1 MGNDF
6 LGAIRDSASHHP
18 FVSPPKPL
26 MPSFAESQKSDP
38 TDIFAFA
45 RKLQTAIWVYD
56 ISRKR
61 IIHANASACALW
73 NAETEAELK
82 QRDLSKGMTNTV
94 AKRLEQYLSDFEAGH
109 GSFQENWTLFPKGLP
124 VTIDVIY
131 SGFRLPDNRMA
142 MLCESLG
149 QKDQTN
155 DTLRSLKALLHT
167 DVTIGLFSFEGKL
180 LYQNPAAR
188 DFTPNRDMTL
198 ADFYVSPEEYKAC
211 RKDWLNGKDTQS
223 ISKMHTS
230 EGEIWFDL
238 SVKVS
243 LDAVTGEKALL
254 ATGVDVTNLKTMEAE
269 VEWKQRQLEAS
280 FSTSH
285 DAIIIF
291 DAEGFMLE
299 ANDRAE
305 EMFGFQRE
313 DVIGKDMADYIIPER
328 HRSLHHDS
336 LKYVA
341 SARGNAHETFRTEI
355 EAMRINGE
363 EFMSELSVSRSRGE
377 DEDIFVAYIRDI
389 SKAKAAEQALI
400 DAKLAAEAANLA
412 KTTFLAN
419 MSHEIRTP
427 MNGVLG
433 VLDILR
439 RTELTEEQRNY
450 TDIIDR
456 SGNTLLTILSDIL
469 DLSKIDSGK
478 EMVHPE
484 PCDLKKVVRDSV
496 NLFSASA
503 NEKGLRLSWQYD
515 PTLATKFIA
524 DPNRIQQILSNLI
537 GNAIKFTPD
546 GSIDIGVSGKL
557 RNDKT
562 DLEITVTDTGIGIE
576 KSKVKSIFE
585 AFTQAE
591 NSTTRKFGGTG
602 LGLTISRRLAEAMKG
617 SLTVE
622 SEPGVGTTFKLKL
635 TLKEIRQND
644 KPVQDPQRKSR
655 RVAKDESH
663 KSGGRSLQSKLNFL
677 IVEDDDVNQMVLK
690 SYLTH
695 PKIELTLA
703 ETGLEAVEAFRRQ
716 HFDLVFMDVSMPVMG
731 GEKATQ
737 IIRNEELKAKRAR
750 TPIICVTAHAMKSD
764 RGNFLRAGMDDYL
777 SKPLRKEDLFKV
789 MKKWLKARS
798 HSPSAKSA

>member
-1 MGNDF
+1 
-6 LGAIRDSASHHP
+6 
-18 FVSPPKPL
+18 
-26 MPSFAESQKSDP
+26 MPSSAKSQKSDT
-38 TDIFAFA
+38 TDRFAFA
-45 RKLQTAIWVYD
+45 KKLQTAIWVYD
-56 ISRKR
+56 IRHKR
-61 IIHANASACALW
+61 IIHANASACELW

-82 QRDLSKGMTNTV
+82 QRDLSKGMTSTV

-109 GSFQENWTLFPKGLP
+109 GSFQENWTLFPRGLP

-149 QKDQTN
+149 QKAQTN

-167 DVTIGLFSFEGKL
+167 DIAIGLFSFEGKL

-188 DFTPNRDMTL
+188 DFTPNREMTL
-198 ADFYVSPEEYKAC
+198 ADFYVRPEEYEAC
-211 RKDWLNGKDTQS
+211 RKAWQNGEDTRS

-291 DAEGFMLE
+291 DAEGLMLE

-305 EMFGFQRE
+305 DMFGFKRE

-328 HRSLHHDS
+328 HRSLHYNS

-341 SARGNAHETFRTEI
+341 SDRGNSHETFRTEI

-377 DEDIFVAYIRDI
+377 DVDIFVAYIRDI

-412 KTTFLAN
+412 KTAFLAN

-439 RTELTEEQRNY
+439 RTNLTEEQKEY
-450 TDIIDR
+450 TDIIDK
-456 SGNTLLTILSDIL
+456 SGNSLLTILSNIL

-478 EMVHPE
+478 EILYPE
-484 PCDLKKVVRDSV
+484 ACDIKTIIKQAAD
-496 NLFSASA
+496 LFSASA
-503 NEKGLRLSWQYD
+503 NQKGLNIAWHYQAGL
-515 PTLATKFIA
+515 PTHFMA
-524 DPNRIQQILSNLI
+524 DANRILQILSNLV
-537 GNAIKFTPD
+537 GNAIKFT
-546 GSIDIGVSGKL
+546 SEGVINIRAEGQQKAEI
-557 RNDKT
+557 T
-562 DLEITVTDTGIGIE
+562 ELEITVSDTGIGIE
-576 KSKVKSIFE
+576 PNKLSSIFE
-585 AFTQAE
+585 PFTQAE
-591 NSTTRKFGGTG
+591 NSTTREFGGTG
-602 LGLTISRRLAEAMKG
+602 LGLTISRQLAEAMNG
-617 SLTVE
+617 TLTVE
-622 SEPGVGTTFKLKL
+622 SQPGVGTSFMLKL
-635 TLKEIRQND
+635 PLNEVKRKPLTPSSDVQQVSTFSQKNPTHKKQLATRQGLK
-644 KPVQDPQRKSR
+644 
-655 RVAKDESH
+655 
-663 KSGGRSLQSKLNFL
+663 FL
-677 IVEDDDVNQMVLK
+677 IAEDDEINLMVIK
-690 SYLTH
+690 SYLKH
-695 PKIELTLA
+695 PKISLTIA
-703 ETGLEAVEAFRRQ
+703 KTGLEAVEAYRQ
-716 HFDLVFMDVSMPVMG
+716 QDFDLIFMDVSMPVMG
-731 GEKATQ
+731 GEDATH
-737 IIRNEELKAKRAR
+737 IIRNEEMNTGRNR

-764 RGNFLRAGMDDYL
+764 RERFLRAGMDDYL
-777 SKPLRKEDLFKV
+777 SKPFSKKDLIQT
-789 MKKWLKARS
+789 MTKWLRASIEKRA
-798 HSPSAKSA
+798 A